1 MTNAYL
7 KAGSK
12 ENYDKQFTFIL
23 IHLKCVYLDLKK
35 KKKTFSCS
43 PTSILRLAATA

>member
-35 KKKTFSCS
+35 KKKKHFPAPPQAS
-43 PTSILRLAATA
+43 